1 MEMTVDL
8 KEETCTEL
16 DIKLAKKG
24 EKAAFCRL
32 IKKNEDSMYRTAK
45 AILKTDEDCADAIQ
59 ETIIKAYKSIGKLRK
74 EEFFKTW
81 LIRIVINE
89 SYRLLKRKN
98 KLVPVESVIGIN
110 ENYNFEDENII
121 IRHAVE
127 SLEEEL
133 KMVTVLHYF
142 EDLSVRDISE
152 VVNIPEGTVKS
163 RLSRAR
169 SKLYEILKIKEE
181 N

>member
-1 MEMTVDL
+1 MTVDL
-8 KEETCTEL
+8 KQETCIEL
-16 DIKLAKKG
+16 DVKLAKKG
-24 EKAAFCRL
+24 DKVAFCRL
-32 IKKNEDSMYRTAK
+32 IKKNENSMYRTAK

-59 ETIIKAYKSIGKLRK
+59 EAIIKAYKNIGKLKK

-98 KLVPVESVIGIN
+98 KLVPVENVIDEG
-110 ENYNFEDENII
+110 ENYNLEDESII
-121 IRHAVE
+121 VRHAVN

-133 KMVTVLHYF
+133 KIVTVLHYF
-142 EDLSVRDISE
+142 EDLPIKDISK
-152 VVNIPEGTVKS
+152 VISIPEGTVKS

-169 SKLYEILKIKEE
+169 TKLYEVLKIKEE
-181 N
+181 C